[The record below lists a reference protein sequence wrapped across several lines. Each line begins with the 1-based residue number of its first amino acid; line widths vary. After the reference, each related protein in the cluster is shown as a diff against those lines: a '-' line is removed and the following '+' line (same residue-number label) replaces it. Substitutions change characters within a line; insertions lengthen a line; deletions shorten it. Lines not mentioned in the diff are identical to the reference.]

1 MHPALFSHCA
11 FALGS
16 PKLVNFLIVKYTLL
30 NTPHENKK
38 IGQVT
43 LMKKK
48 EVFPYVLLVC
58 TPFWWSTWYSRN
70 TPNLP
75 SQSCQQALCPQASA
89 RQPFLVKIMSCASSP
104 PSSSDCRNTTYTC
117 HQWCTTQQSR
127 GIIWEPTNIY
137 NFFFF

>member
-58 TPFWWSTWYSRN
+58 TPFWRSTWYSRN

-75 SQSCQQALCPQASA
+75 SQSSQQALCPQASA
-89 RQPFLVKIMSCASSP
+89 RQPFLLKICPVLLPLPP
-104 PSSSDCRNTTYTC
+104 PSSSDCRNTPYT
-117 HQWCTTQQSR
+117 HLSSVMHNSVEQR
-127 GIIWEPTNIY
+127 Y
-137 NFFFF
+137 NLGAYKHL